1 MADETSKIELY
12 YQQLMADVKL
22 TLINLH
28 DRSLECA
35 GIKAKW
41 VKIYHDELRNLKKAK
56 KAEKTVIES
65 LMRANPNRARYQIE
79 QEMASNDKVQKLR
92 EYIEEQE
99 ALVAFLKDVVNTV
112 ISQFG
117 YEISSAV
124 RLMGLEQS

>member
-1 MADETSKIELY
+1 MAEELSKTELY
-12 YQQLMADVKL
+12 YQQLTADVKL

-56 KAEKTVIES
+56 KAEKAVVES
-65 LMRANPNRARYQIE
+65 LLKANPSRARFQIE
-79 QEMASNDKVQKLR
+79 QEMSSNDKVKKLR

-99 ALVAFLKDVVNTV
+99 MLVAFLKDVVSTV
-112 ISQFG
+112 VSQFG

-124 RLMGLEQS
+124 RLMGLEQG